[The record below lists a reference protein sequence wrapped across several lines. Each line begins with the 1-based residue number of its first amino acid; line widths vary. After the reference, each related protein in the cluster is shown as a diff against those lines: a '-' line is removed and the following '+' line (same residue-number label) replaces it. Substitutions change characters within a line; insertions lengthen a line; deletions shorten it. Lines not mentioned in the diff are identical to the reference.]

1 MLRLSKVDHDRWTF
15 RPRTAGRSGR
25 KNRGGRLPHPC
36 SFFPPVKSLAED
48 GGAGRVC
55 GRWAGTA
62 SGLRRFS
69 SGSWERLVRRLAGGG
84 VAWALPSGAAPPRS
98 RIEPLKKDKK
108 GRRSRPPFPVRP
120 HCVHPPLLRTPSD
133 GVVGGAAILG
143 DLSER
148 ATGVWGGLSC
158 PGGGRRGPLPPL
170 PGWVVFG
177 VVCGVVGRE
186 SPWVGACARYVPL
199 DRKATWSAV

>member
-1 MLRLSKVDHDRWTF
+1 MLRLSKADHDRWTF
-15 RPRTAGRSGR
+15 RPRGETITEEPRRPASASIFPLSPGGSARRRRWCRARVRS
-25 KNRGGRLPHPC
+25 
-36 SFFPPVKSLAED
+36 
-48 GGAGRVC
+48 
-55 GRWAGTA
+55 WAGTA
-62 SGLRRFS
+62 SGLCRIS